1 MVYLTNIIAD
11 NQKVYIKNNKK
22 NEKKKENTAA
32 TVLIQLFLLK
42 EPPFQ
47 TVNKKIAERNESLQ
61 I

>member
-1 MVYLTNIIAD
+1 M
-11 NQKVYIKNNKK
+11 
-22 NEKKKENTAA
+22 KKKENTAA
-32 TVLIQLFLLK
+32 TALIQLFLLK